1 MGLEKQTQL
10 QSWAPHHVFQAVIY
24 TTNAGIVENKEKGYR
39 GRKSQAAIKV
49 LESFQINSKL
59 VPGETGRTY
68 NSMQIVWVPGHMGI
82 DGNEIGDQFARLCSS
97 HPLLGPEPGL
107 GTSAKVSREV
117 FMNWKNR
124 KHEGQWKSI
133 HGRRQVFKKMSAK
146 KARQL
151 QYLSRNQLRI
161 MTELQTGHCH
171 LKGHPFKLV
180 LIKSPE

>member
-1 MGLEKQTQL
+1 M
-10 QSWAPHHVFQAVIY
+10 
-24 TTNAGIVENKEKGYR
+24 R
-39 GRKSQAAIKV
+39 
-49 LESFQINSKL
+49 
-59 VPGETGRTY
+59 
-68 NSMQIVWVPGHMGI
+68 I
-82 DGNEIGDQFARLCSS
+82 DRSEIGDQFARLCS

-117 FMNWKNR
+117 FTNWISR
-124 KHEGQWKSI
+124 KHEGHWQSI
-133 HGRRQVFKKMSAK
+133 HGQRQVFNKLSAK

-180 LIKSPE
+180 LIKSPQ